1 MHLYSPIEECDPR
14 VAFFD
19 HHAAHWD
26 DDATTRERTLARLAG
41 LRRRLGIQPGMDLLE
56 VGCGTGQITSLLA
69 DWVRPGRVTAMDFSA
84 AMLSKAH
91 AKGAD
96 ADFRQGDICAAPP
109 ANAMFDAAL
118 CFHSFP
124 HFRDPA
130 AALRHLAASLKPVGR
145 LFIVHLAGSEQIN
158 AFHRQTGGVIAGDL
172 LPAANQWR
180 DLLGPSGLR
189 LRSCEDSA
197 DLLWVEAERAD

>member
-1 MHLYSPIEECDPR
+1 MHLHSPIEERDPR

-26 DDATTRERTLARLAG
+26 DDATNRERTIARLAG
-41 LRRRLGIQPGMDLLE
+41 LRERFGIQPGMDLLE
-56 VGCGTGQITSLLA
+56 VGCGTGQITGLLA

-84 AMLSKAH
+84 VMLSKAR
-91 AKGAD
+91 AKGAN

-109 ANAMFDAAL
+109 GDAMFDAAL

-124 HFRDPA
+124 HFRDRA
-130 AALRHLAASLKPVGR
+130 VALRHLAASLKPGGR
-145 LFIVHLAGSEQIN
+145 LLIVHLAGSEQIN
-158 AFHRQTGGVIAGDL
+158 AFHRQAGGEVAGDL

-180 DLLGPSGLR
+180 ELLGAASLGMT
-189 LRSCEDSA
+189 SCEDSA
-197 DLLWVEAERAD
+197 DLLWVEAERVD